1 MSNLLTASISS
12 GGIVGIVIGVVAL
25 IAIFFAIS
33 YVKAPPDTAFII
45 TGPRKQRVLIGK
57 AGFRIPFFQRVDKL
71 PLNLIQVDIKTP
83 DAVPTC
89 EFINIYVDGVANIK
103 IGSSKEDIALAS
115 QIFLQQKLGGIQ
127 AIAKEVLEGNM
138 REIIGQMKLTEL
150 VHNRDLF
157 AEKVK
162 ENAMQDMAK
171 MGLQII
177 NLTIQNFS
185 DKENVI
191 QNLGVDNIT
200 QIQKD
205 AQIARANSERDV
217 KIAQAA
223 AAEAANKANVEA
235 NTRIVEQNTQYSL
248 RSSELKVASDTAAA
262 TADAAYKIEEQKR
275 LEEINVAKIN
285 ADIAK
290 REREVELGQ
299 KEVELQEKQLA
310 AAINKK
316 ADAEKYAVEQQ
327 AAAELFQ
334 RQRLAEA
341 RKFELEQEA
350 EVKKI
355 QAEAE
360 KVAREKAAEA
370 MKIQAEAEKFAAEQ
384 KAAGIEAVGRAE
396 AEAIEKKAEA
406 MKKMGDASVLQLIL
420 DSNVLPD
427 IVRASSEPLAAAF
440 ANIDNITMYGDGN
453 TTKLASEITN
463 NSSQIIKSVSDSLGI
478 DLKSVLAGY
487 LGGKLV
493 NNSNKEKEVKDAKIK
508 EVKKT
513 EEVK

>member
-1 MSNLLTASISS
+1 MSPIITIILIVAAIIILL
-12 GGIVGIVIGVVAL
+12 
-25 IAIFFAIS
+25 FAIS
-33 YVKAPPDTAFII
+33 YVKAPPDTAYII
-45 TGPRKQRVLIGK
+45 TGPRKQRVLIGR
-57 AGFRIPFFQRVDKL
+57 AGFRIPFLQRVDKL
-71 PLNLIQVDIKTP
+71 PLNLIQVDIKNP
-83 DAVPTC
+83 DAVPTS
-89 EFINIYVDGVANIK
+89 EFINIFVDGVANIK

-115 QIFLQQKLGGIQ
+115 QIFLQQKLTGIQ

-138 REIIGQMKLTEL
+138 REIIGQMKLTDL

-162 ENAMQDMAK
+162 DNAMQDMAR

-223 AAEAANKANVEA
+223 ALEMANKASVEA
-235 NTRIVEQNTQYSL
+235 QTKIIQQNTDYEL
-248 RSSELKVASDTAAA
+248 KKSELKKQSDTAAA
-262 TADAAYKIEEQKR
+262 DADAAYKIEEQKR
-275 LEEINVAKIN
+275 LEEINVAQIN

-310 AAINKK
+310 AQINKK
-316 ADAEKYAVEQQ
+316 ADAEKYATEQQ
-327 AAAELFQ
+327 AQAELFQ
-334 RQRLAEA
+334 RQRAAEA
-341 RKFELEQEA
+341 EKFELAQKAEA
-350 EVKKI
+350 QKL

-360 KVAREKAAEA
+360 KIVKQRAAEA
-370 MKIQAEAEKFAAEQ
+370 MKIQAEAERYASEQ
-384 KAAGIEAVGRAE
+384 KALGIEAVGKAE

-406 MKKMGDASVLQLIL
+406 MKKMGEASVLQLIL
-420 DSNVLPD
+420 DSNVLPE
-427 IVRASSEPLAAAF
+427 IVRASSEPLAAAYSKI
-440 ANIDNITMYGDGN
+440 NGITMYGEGN
-453 TTKLASEITN
+453 TTKLAEEITN
-463 NSSQIIKSVSDSLGI
+463 NSSQIVSSVEKSLGI

-487 LGGKLV
+487 LGGKLA
-493 NNSNKEKEVKDAKIK
+493 NKPKDEDK
-508 EVKKT
+508 
-513 EEVK
+513 

>member
-1 MSNLLTASISS
+1 MQAYQIVLLV
-12 GGIVGIVIGVVAL
+12 VGILAL
-25 IAIFFAIS
+25 IAILFAVS
-33 YVKAPPDTAFII
+33 YVKAPPDTAFIV
-45 TGPRKQRVLIGK
+45 TGRKKRKVLIGK
-57 AGFRIPFFQRVDKL
+57 AGFRIPFLQRLDKL

-83 DAVPTC
+83 DAVPTS
-89 EFINIYVDGVANIK
+89 EFINIFVDGVANIK
-103 IGSSKEDIALAS
+103 IGSTPEDIALAS
-115 QIFLQQKLGGIQ
+115 QIFLQEKLSGIQ

-138 REIIGQMKLTEL
+138 REIIGQMKLTDL

-162 ENAMQDMAK
+162 DNAMQDMGR

-217 KIAQAA
+217 KIAQASA
-223 AAEAANKANVEA
+223 LEAANKANVDA
-235 NTRIVEQNTQYSL
+235 QTKIIQQNTEYEL
-248 RSSELKVASDTAAA
+248 RKSELKTKSDTAAA
-262 TADAAYKIEEQKR
+262 SADAAYAIEEQKR
-275 LEEINVAKIN
+275 QEEINVAKIN

-299 KEVELQEKQLA
+299 REVELQEKQLEA
-310 AAINKK
+310 QINKK
-316 ADAEKYAVEQQ
+316 ADAEKYALEQK
-327 AAAELFQ
+327 ASAELFQ
-334 RQRLAEA
+334 RQRAAEA
-341 RKFELEQEA
+341 EKFEKEQQAEA
-350 EVKKI
+350 EKVIKQKEAEALKI

-360 KVAREKAAEA
+360 KYAS
-370 MKIQAEAEKFAAEQ
+370 EQ
-384 KAAGIEAVGRAE
+384 KAQGIEAVGKAE
-396 AEAIEKKAEA
+396 AEAIERKAEA
-406 MKKMGDASVLQLIL
+406 MKKMGEASVLQLIL
-420 DSNVLPD
+420 DSKVLPD
-427 IVRASSEPLAAAF
+427 IVRASSEPLAAAY
-440 ANIDNITMYGDGN
+440 AQIDNITMYGDGN

-463 NSSQIIKSVSDSLGI
+463 NSSQIIQSVEKSLGI

-493 NNSNKEKEVKDAKIK
+493 SKN
-508 EVKKT
+508 EVKKES
-513 EEVK
+513 EE

>member
-1 MSNLLTASISS
+1 MNVGA
-12 GGIVGIVIGVVAL
+12 IVGISIAAVVLLVL
-25 IAIFFAIS
+25 IIFAAS
-33 YVKAPPDTAFII
+33 YVKAPPDTAVII
-45 TGPRKQRVLIGK
+45 TGPRKQKVLIGK
-57 AGFRIPFFQRVDKL
+57 AGIRVPFIQRIDKL

-103 IGSSKEDIALAS
+103 IGNTPEDIALAS
-115 QIFLQQKLGGIQ
+115 QIFLQEKLGGIQ

-138 REIIGQMKLTEL
+138 REIIGQMRLTEL

-162 ENAMQDMAK
+162 ENAMQDMAR

-223 AAEAANKANVEA
+223 AAEAANKANIDSQ
-235 NTRIVEQNTQYSL
+235 TKIIQQNTDYAL
-248 RSSELKVASDTAAA
+248 KKAELKKQSDTAQAN
-262 TADAAYKIEEQKR
+262 ADAAYKLEEQKR
-275 LEEINVAKIN
+275 LQEINIAQIN

-290 REREVELGQ
+290 RERQVELGER
-299 KEVELQEKQLA
+299 EVELQQKQLEA
-310 AAINKK
+310 AVNKK
-316 ADAEKYAVEQQ
+316 ADAEKYAVEQ
-327 AAAELFQ
+327 
-334 RQRLAEA
+334 
-341 RKFELEQEA
+341 
-350 EVKKI
+350 
-355 QAEAE
+355 
-360 KVAREKAAEA
+360 
-370 MKIQAEAEKFAAEQ
+370 
-384 KAAGIEAVGRAE
+384 KAAGIEAVGQAE
-396 AEAIEKKAEA
+396 AQAIEQKAEA
-406 MKKMGDASVLQLIL
+406 MKKMGEASVLQLIL
-420 DSNVLPD
+420 DSHVLPD
-427 IVRASSEPLAAAF
+427 IVKASSEPLAAAYSQ
-440 ANIDNITMYGDGN
+440 IDNITMYGDGN

-463 NSSQIIKSVSDSLGI
+463 NSSQIIQSVEKSLGI

-487 LGGKLV
+487 LGGKLL
-493 NNSNKEKEVKDAKIK
+493 SKSKESEDKSEETPKEEK
-508 EVKKT
+508 
-513 EEVK
+513 

>member
-1 MSNLLTASISS
+1 MSPIITVILIVAAIIILL
-12 GGIVGIVIGVVAL
+12 
-25 IAIFFAIS
+25 FAIS
-33 YVKAPPDTAFII
+33 YVKAPPDTAYII
-45 TGPRKQRVLIGK
+45 TGPRKQRVLIGR
-57 AGFRIPFFQRVDKL
+57 AGFRIPFLQRVDKL

-83 DAVPTC
+83 DAVPTS
-89 EFINIYVDGVANIK
+89 EFINIFVDGVANIK

-115 QIFLQQKLGGIQ
+115 QIFLQQKLTGIQ

-138 REIIGQMKLTEL
+138 REIIGQMKLTDL

-162 ENAMQDMAK
+162 DNAMQDMAR

-223 AAEAANKANVEA
+223 ALEMANKASVEA
-235 NTRIVEQNTQYSL
+235 QTKIIQQNTDYEL
-248 RSSELKVASDTAAA
+248 KKSELKKQSDTAAA
-262 TADAAYKIEEQKR
+262 DADAAYKIEEQKR
-275 LEEINVAKIN
+275 LEEINVAQIN

-310 AAINKK
+310 AQINKK
-316 ADAEKYAVEQQ
+316 ADAEKYATEQQ
-327 AAAELFQ
+327 AQAELFQ
-334 RQRLAEA
+334 RQRATEAE
-341 RKFELEQEA
+341 KFELAQKAEA
-350 EVKKI
+350 QKL

-360 KVAREKAAEA
+360 KIVKQRAAEA
-370 MKIQAEAEKFAAEQ
+370 MKIQAEAERYASEQ
-384 KAAGIEAVGRAE
+384 KALGIEAVGKAE

-406 MKKMGDASVLQLIL
+406 MKKMGEASVLQLIL
-420 DSNVLPD
+420 DSNVLPE
-427 IVRASSEPLAAAF
+427 IVRASSEPLAAAYSKI
-440 ANIDNITMYGDGN
+440 NGITMYGEGN
-453 TTKLASEITN
+453 TTKLAEEITN
-463 NSSQIIKSVSDSLGI
+463 NSSQIVSSVEKSLGI

-487 LGGKLV
+487 LGGKLA
-493 NNSNKEKEVKDAKIK
+493 NKPKDEDK
-508 EVKKT
+508 
-513 EEVK
+513 

>member
-1 MSNLLTASISS
+1 MNVGA
-12 GGIVGIVIGVVAL
+12 IVGISIAAVVLLVL
-25 IAIFFAIS
+25 IIFAAS
-33 YVKAPPDTAFII
+33 YVKAPPDTAVII
-45 TGPRKQRVLIGK
+45 TGPRKQKVLIGK
-57 AGFRIPFFQRVDKL
+57 AGIRVPFIQRIDKL

-103 IGSSKEDIALAS
+103 IGNTPEDIALAS
-115 QIFLQQKLGGIQ
+115 QIFLQEKLGGIQ

-138 REIIGQMKLTEL
+138 REIIGQMRLTEL

-162 ENAMQDMAK
+162 ENAMQDMAR

-223 AAEAANKANVEA
+223 AAEAANKANIDSQ
-235 NTRIVEQNTQYSL
+235 TKIIQQNTDYAL
-248 RSSELKVASDTAAA
+248 KKAELKKQSDTAQAN
-262 TADAAYKIEEQKR
+262 ADAAYKLEEQKR
-275 LEEINVAKIN
+275 LQEINIAQIN

-290 REREVELGQ
+290 RERQVELGER
-299 KEVELQEKQLA
+299 EVELQQKQLEA
-310 AAINKK
+310 AVNKK
-316 ADAEKYAVEQQ
+316 ADAEKYAVEQKAQ
-327 AAAELFQ
+327 AELFQ
-334 RQRLAEA
+334 RQRAAEA
-341 RKFELEQEA
+341 ELFELQKQAEA
-350 EVKKI
+350 QKI
-355 QAEAE
+355 QAEA
-360 KVAREKAAEA
+360 K
-370 MKIQAEAEKFAAEQ
+370 KIEAEAERFASEQ
-384 KAAGIEAVGRAE
+384 KAAGIEAVGQAE
-396 AEAIEKKAEA
+396 AQAIEQKAEA
-406 MKKMGDASVLQLIL
+406 MKKMGEASVLQLIL
-420 DSNVLPD
+420 DSHVLPD
-427 IVRASSEPLAAAF
+427 IVKASSEPLAAAYSQ
-440 ANIDNITMYGDGN
+440 IDNITMYGDGN

-463 NSSQIIKSVSDSLGI
+463 NSSQIIQSVEKSLGI

-487 LGGKLV
+487 LGGKLL
-493 NNSNKEKEVKDAKIK
+493 SKSKESEDKSEETPKEEK
-508 EVKKT
+508 
-513 EEVK
+513 

>member
-1 MSNLLTASISS
+1 MSPIITIILIVAAIIILL
-12 GGIVGIVIGVVAL
+12 
-25 IAIFFAIS
+25 FAIS
-33 YVKAPPDTAFII
+33 YVKAPPDTAYII
-45 TGPRKQRVLIGK
+45 TGPRKQRVLIGR
-57 AGFRIPFFQRVDKL
+57 AGFRIPFLQRVDKL

-83 DAVPTC
+83 DAVPTS
-89 EFINIYVDGVANIK
+89 EFINIFVDGVANIK

-115 QIFLQQKLGGIQ
+115 QIFLQQKLTGIQ

-138 REIIGQMKLTEL
+138 REIIGQMKLTDL

-162 ENAMQDMAK
+162 DNAMQDMAK

-223 AAEAANKANVEA
+223 ALEMANKASVEA
-235 NTRIVEQNTQYSL
+235 QTKIIQQNTDYEL
-248 RSSELKVASDTAAA
+248 KKSELKKQSDTAAA
-262 TADAAYKIEEQKR
+262 DADAAYKIEEQKR
-275 LEEINVAKIN
+275 LEEINVAQIN

-299 KEVELQEKQLA
+299 KEVELQEKQLVA
-310 AAINKK
+310 QINKK
-316 ADAEKYAVEQQ
+316 ADAEKYATEQQ
-327 AAAELFQ
+327 AQAELFQ
-334 RQRLAEA
+334 RQRAAEA
-341 RKFELEQEA
+341 EKFELAQKAEA
-350 EVKKI
+350 QKL

-360 KVAREKAAEA
+360 KIVKQRAAEA
-370 MKIQAEAEKFAAEQ
+370 MKIQAEAERYASEQ
-384 KAAGIEAVGRAE
+384 KALGIEAVGKAE
-396 AEAIEKKAEA
+396 AEAIEKKAED
-406 MKKMGDASVLQLIL
+406 MKKMGEASVLQLIL
-420 DSNVLPD
+420 DSNVLPE
-427 IVRASSEPLAAAF
+427 IVRASSEPLAAAYSKI
-440 ANIDNITMYGDGN
+440 NGITMYGEGN
-453 TTKLASEITN
+453 TTKLAEEITN
-463 NSSQIIKSVSDSLGI
+463 NSSQIVSSVEKSLGI

-487 LGGKLV
+487 LGGKLA
-493 NNSNKEKEVKDAKIK
+493 NKPKDEDK
-508 EVKKT
+508 
-513 EEVK
+513 

>member
-1 MSNLLTASISS
+1 MPLAGIIAIII
-12 GGIVGIVIGVVAL
+12 GGVAL
-25 IAIFFAIS
+25 LSIFFAIS
-33 YVKAPPDTAFII
+33 YVKAPPDTAYII
-45 TGPRKQRVLIGK
+45 TGPTKQRVLIGK
-57 AGFRIPFFQRVDKL
+57 AGFRIPFLQRVDKL

-115 QIFLQQKLGGIQ
+115 QIFLQQKLNGIQ

-235 NTRIVEQNTQYSL
+235 NTKIVEQNTQYAL
-248 RSSELKVASDTAAA
+248 RSSELKVTSDTAAA
-262 TADAAYKIEEQKR
+262 TADAAYAIEEQKR

-310 AAINKK
+310 AQINKK
-316 ADAEKYAVEQQ
+316 ADAEKYAIEQK

-334 RQRLAEA
+334 RQRQAEA
-341 RKFELEQEA
+341 KKFELEQEA

-360 KVAREKAAEA
+360 KVAREKEAEA

-420 DSNVLPD
+420 DSKVLPE
-427 IVRASSEPLAAAF
+427 IVKASSEPLAAAYE
-440 ANIDNITMYGDGN
+440 NIDSITMYGDGN

-463 NSSQIIKSVSDSLGI
+463 NSSQILKSVSDSLGI

-487 LGGKLV
+487 LGGKLM
-493 NNSNKEKEVKDAKIK
+493 NRTETKEKSE
-508 EVKKT
+508 
-513 EEVK
+513 

>member
-1 MSNLLTASISS
+1 MSPIITIILIVAAIIILL
-12 GGIVGIVIGVVAL
+12 
-25 IAIFFAIS
+25 FAIS
-33 YVKAPPDTAFII
+33 YVKAPPDTAYII
-45 TGPRKQRVLIGK
+45 TGPRKQRVLIGR
-57 AGFRIPFFQRVDKL
+57 AGFRIPFLQRVDKL

-83 DAVPTC
+83 DAVPTS
-89 EFINIYVDGVANIK
+89 EFINIFVDGVANIK

-115 QIFLQQKLGGIQ
+115 QIFLQQKLTGIQ

-138 REIIGQMKLTEL
+138 REIIGQMKLTDL

-162 ENAMQDMAK
+162 DNAMQDMAK

-223 AAEAANKANVEA
+223 ALEIANKASVEA
-235 NTRIVEQNTQYSL
+235 QTKIIQQNTDYEL
-248 RSSELKVASDTAAA
+248 KKSELKKQSDTAAA
-262 TADAAYKIEEQKR
+262 DADAAYKIEEQKR
-275 LEEINVAKIN
+275 LEEINVAQIN

-310 AAINKK
+310 AQINKK
-316 ADAEKYAVEQQ
+316 ADAEKYATEQQ
-327 AAAELFQ
+327 AQAELFQ
-334 RQRLAEA
+334 RQRAAEA
-341 RKFELEQEA
+341 EKFELAQKAEA
-350 EVKKI
+350 QKL

-360 KVAREKAAEA
+360 KIVKQRAAEA
-370 MKIQAEAEKFAAEQ
+370 MKIQAEAERYASEQ
-384 KAAGIEAVGRAE
+384 KALGIEAVGKAE

-406 MKKMGDASVLQLIL
+406 MKKMGEASVLQLIL
-420 DSNVLPD
+420 DSNVLPE
-427 IVRASSEPLAAAF
+427 IVRASSEPLAAAYSKI
-440 ANIDNITMYGDGN
+440 NGITMYGEGN
-453 TTKLASEITN
+453 TTKLAEEITN
-463 NSSQIIKSVSDSLGI
+463 NSSQIVSSVEKSLGI

-487 LGGKLV
+487 LGGKLA
-493 NNSNKEKEVKDAKIK
+493 NKPKDEDK
-508 EVKKT
+508 
-513 EEVK
+513 